1 MTSERS
7 ITWAEIW
14 AVIRIVSHSEE
25 SGIPQEAYMAGEAV
39 IGEKTLRTA
48 QKVGPGW
55 QPSTMVWVM
64 KIL

>member
-1 MTSERS
+1 MTSERPV
-7 ITWAEIW
+7 TWAEIG

-39 IGEKTLRTA
+39 IGVKTLRTA

-55 QPSTMVWVM
+55 QPGTLKWVR
-64 KIL
+64 KII